1 MKDFGWGR
9 GAEAFRVRCSG
20 DGQGGEA
27 VGGLGCCQAVMDVG
41 GTVQANPGVPVF
53 VVVPLHKI
61 GQEAS
66 RIGQGA
72 EAFREGRG
80 VLQGLEPGLASRLRL
95 SGVSVTW

>member
-1 MKDFGWGR
+1 MKDLVWGR
-9 GAEAFRVRCSG
+9 GAEAFRVGRSG

-27 VGGLGCCQAVMDVG
+27 VGGLGCCQAVVDVG
-41 GTVQANPGVPVF
+41 GTVKANAGMPVF

-66 RIGQGA
+66 SISQGA

-80 VLQGLEPGLASRLRL
+80 VLQGLKSCLAV
-95 SGVSVTW
+95 GVVVRDFRA